1 MINIIKVKLVRNN
14 SYFLNIEIHISF
26 NILYIIYTVF
36 TYLHHFIYVIYLYIL
51 LINLYI
57 YIFFNYHNQ
66 IYSLTKNI
74 KKYINSII

>member
-1 MINIIKVKLVRNN
+1 MINIIKLKFVRNN

-36 TYLHHFIYVIYLYIL
+36 TYSFYICHIFIHFI
-51 LINLYI
+51 NKFTYI

-66 IYSLTKNI
+66 IYSLTKYI